1 MFDWV
6 AKIAMKKA
14 LGKGLKGGL
23 AAFAAGITA
32 LHQFGITIEINQAVL
47 ASAITGGVL
56 GLYEFFRN
64 WAKSK
69 EINLP

>member
-6 AKIAMKKA
+6 AKIAMQKA
-14 LGKGLKGGL
+14 LGKGLKGGI
-23 AAFAAGITA
+23 AAFAAGITT
-32 LHQFGITIEINQAVL
+32 LQQFGVTIQIDQAIL

-69 EINLP
+69 EIKLP